1 MTDEHKAPEETGTP
15 PEEKEKRKRA
25 ADDREV
31 EYSFDFSKLSD
42 TFNRVLGSLAG
53 DEEVKTTE
61 ISIAR
66 ENATSASIEID
77 FSAGEHVLT
86 ALPAGSENL
95 LEAKIVHVGEID
107 IREEG
112 TERIL
117 VKISQRNP
125 QVSRIVDTIQQ
136 GFRAAA
142 NRTDL
147 RWEIAISP
155 DLPIDLEVDGGAGP
169 VRLDLSNIQLEQLE
183 VDSGVGTM
191 EVRLPVSENSYRVD
205 VDSGV
210 GQTKIFVPDG
220 ANIDLDIDAGVGLTE
235 LIVPATVAAR
245 IKGDSGVGSI
255 KLPDH
260 FTRLKGKNDFFE
272 SGVWETEGFEL
283 AERRLIVKYDGGVGQ
298 FTVRTPDIV

>member
-1 MTDEHKAPEETGTP
+1 MTDEHKVPEDTGTP
-15 PEEKEKRKRA
+15 PEEKPKRKRKN
-25 ADDREV
+25 DDREV

-42 TFNRVLGSLAG
+42 SFNRVLGSLAG

-61 ISIAR
+61 IVVAR
-66 ENATSASIEID
+66 ENATSAAIEID

-95 LEAKIVHVGEID
+95 LEATITHVGDID

-112 TERIL
+112 EERIS

-125 QVSRIVDTIQQ
+125 KVSRIVDTIQQ

-169 VRLDLSNIQLEQLE
+169 VRLDLSSITLERLE

-191 EVRLPVSENSYRVD
+191 DITLPVSENAYRVD

-210 GQTKIFVPDG
+210 GQTKIIVPDG
-220 ANIDLDIDAGVGLTE
+220 ANIELDIDAGVGLTE
-235 LIVPATVAAR
+235 LTIPATVAAR

-260 FTRLKGKNDFFE
+260 FTRLKGSNDFFE
-272 SGVWETEGFEL
+272 SGVWQTEGYEL
-283 AERRLIVKYDGGVGQ
+283 AQRRVNVKYDGGVGQ
-298 FTVRTPDIV
+298 FTVRTPDVV